1 MMLQDLT
8 EADTGM
14 TMKASWGAVQGLEAL
29 AKAIDEM
36 KKALRKSSRFSVK
49 MDEPTLPAVCTSLIL
64 VVGWR
69 VYQLKIF

>member
-1 MMLQDLT
+1 MMLQELSKV
-8 EADTGM
+8 DTGM
-14 TMKASWGAVQGLEAL
+14 TMKTGWGAVQGLEAL

-49 MDEPTLPAVCTSLIL
+49 MDEPTLPAVRTSLIL

-69 VYQLKIF
+69 MYRLKIF

>member
-1 MMLQDLT
+1 MLQELT

-14 TMKASWGAVQGLEAL
+14 TMKAGWGVVQGLEAL

-36 KKALRKSSRFSVK
+36 KKALRRSSRFSVK
-49 MDEPTLPAVCTSLIL
+49 MDEPTLPAVRTSLIL

-69 VYQLKIF
+69 MYQLKIF